1 MAHLH
6 ALCACVRW
14 QAQRGRLCARPP
26 PRGGTMGGISN
37 PGPCIQQTHGTRIG
51 GPEQLLNHT
60 SRPLR
65 SAGGGAR
72 AARPRAARTAGPTPA
87 APGARTAQT
96 RPARSGPCTR
106 RGTRPAAPPS
116 SPPAAPGAPRAA
128 FLAPLGERW
137 RDASVL
143 VYRVRTPC
151 LRGRPAASG
160 RAALL
165 SCSARR
171 GRGASAGKAAALQPG
186 DCETRSAGP
195 GQQRCALE
203 LSEHAYVCVHGQ
215 TSQAVVVNG
224 VSSGWLAPP
233 PGGCRTPGAAR
244 PAAGARLERAQRA
257 ELVAGVRKHGPR
269 GLDQVAPLA
278 RVAADLRIGLV
289 RRLLAQQRL
298 RAVLQWPGYFLS
310 QPLGLAEHRG
320 TGRSRE
326 L

>member
-26 PRGGTMGGISN
+26 PTGGTMGGISN

-51 GPEQLLNHT
+51 GPEQLLIHT

-65 SAGGGAR
+65 SAGGGAG
-72 AARPRAARTAGPTPA
+72 AARPRAARIAGPTPA
-87 APGARTAQT
+87 APGARTART

-116 SPPAAPGAPRAA
+116 SPPAAPGAPQAA
-128 FLAPLGERW
+128 FSCSLGAGW
-137 RDASVL
+137 RDVSVL
-143 VYRVRTPC
+143 VYRVRTPCC

-171 GRGASAGKAAALQPG
+171 GRGVSAGKAAAPTPG

-203 LSEHAYVCVHGQ
+203 LSEHAYMCVHGQ

-224 VSSGWLAPP
+224 VSSGWLA
-233 PGGCRTPGAAR
+233 RRRQAAAR
-244 PAAGARLERAQRA
+244 PAPRARPRARA
-257 ELVAGVRKHGPR
+257 LSARSEPNSSPASANTVR
-269 GLDQVAPLA
+269 
-278 RVAADLRIGLV
+278 AASTRS
-289 RRLLAQQRL
+289 RRL
-298 RAVLQWPGYFLS
+298 RA
-310 QPLGLAEHRG
+310 
-320 TGRSRE
+320 
-326 L
+326 